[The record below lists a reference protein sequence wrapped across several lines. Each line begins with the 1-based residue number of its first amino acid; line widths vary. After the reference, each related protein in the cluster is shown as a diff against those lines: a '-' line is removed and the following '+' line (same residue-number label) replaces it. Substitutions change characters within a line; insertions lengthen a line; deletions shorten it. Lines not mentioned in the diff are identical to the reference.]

1 MVVHPSPGH
10 LDNTLV
16 NAYLY
21 HCGRSAVT
29 VPAALNLNSNTSA
42 VESPPHNP
50 VVCRGEQD
58 AFETNAD
65 EVDDSDAD
73 IDDSQLTST
82 MSSRDVNALLRP
94 GIVHRL
100 DKGVCWSLLAV
111 DNSRMCKT
119 PFVEAFTF
127 AIVHAWN
134 AATTSCKLLCS
145 GYVTYRLTCSENCCT
160 RSCGALQYI
169 SGIELSKSRCRFR

>member
-29 VPAALNLNSNTSA
+29 VPAALNLNSNTAA
-42 VESPPHNP
+42 VESPLHNP

-100 DKGVCWSLLAV
+100 DKGVCWSLLAGACLLWTMPECANPLLLKPSLLRLCMHGMLPLHHAKFSAQ
-111 DNSRMCKT
+111 DTSR
-119 PFVEAFTF
+119 
-127 AIVHAWN
+127 I
-134 AATTSCKLLCS
+134 
-145 GYVTYRLTCSENCCT
+145 G
-160 RSCGALQYI
+160 
-169 SGIELSKSRCRFR
+169 